1 MHPLTAPL
9 QCHARGPADVDII
22 AYPPPKKKNA
32 DIRRYPLDCLS
43 ALMSVDTRWIV
54 DENVERSTPPSQLP
68 FGFDVG

>member
-1 MHPLTAPL
+1 MHPLIAPL

-43 ALMSVDTRWIV
+43 ALMSVDTRHSL
-54 DENVERSTPPSQLP
+54 RSYPRQDRWVSIAFRL
-68 FGFDVG
+68 

>member
-43 ALMSVDTRWIV
+43 ALMSIYTIAGSISDSEPWCGVSIAFR
-54 DENVERSTPPSQLP
+54 L
-68 FGFDVG
+68 